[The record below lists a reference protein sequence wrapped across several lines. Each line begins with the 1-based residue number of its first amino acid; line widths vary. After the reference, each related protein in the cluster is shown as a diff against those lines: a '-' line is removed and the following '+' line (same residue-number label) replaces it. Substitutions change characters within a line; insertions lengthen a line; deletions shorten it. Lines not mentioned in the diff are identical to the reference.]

1 MRYMYKVFFCC
12 ALLAAVQEVAQAD
25 KEDKSDE
32 TAELHQDSPEVAE
45 GPPDSH
51 EAMNNREINPIT
63 KTRQKRSYEFLMGL
77 INNNSRYQV
86 TKQEQAVN
94 PAEKQAETTND
105 LGAGELLLELLVKIT
120 ANPDQWS
127 RVHKLLRQIDQD
139 ILTSKKLIEDY
150 QNNTRKI
157 QTILEGV
164 ENPPHQEQT
173 TTTPPPMVEK
183 SKKKYKQDEINK
195 EVAMISDNGQPDINT
210 GLFMN
215 TIISTTST
223 KEWPTFENEESK
235 VTFVNNELSS
245 NAPTDRI
252 KQADSES
259 STTKAYP
266 KYFSYHRVTGKP
278 IFINRNPKAYVAVS
292 VVAPKSPEVHSDEDL
307 ELEDELRQLK
317 PWTHSQNLKNMESI
331 RSRWIIDTSK
341 EDKNAEV

>member
-32 TAELHQDSPEVAE
+32 
-45 GPPDSH
+45 
-51 EAMNNREINPIT
+51 
-63 KTRQKRSYEFLMGL
+63 
-77 INNNSRYQV
+77 
-86 TKQEQAVN
+86 
-94 PAEKQAETTND
+94 ETTND